1 MQHKRGAGV
10 IADLSLIGN
19 AKKENEQGAV
29 SCRSERRRWTVKT
42 ETRAVGRYT
51 DRVRAIAA
59 AIDLANAA
67 ARAGRCAA
75 NHIELR
81 KRFASVQPGQAEKHP
96 HPRHLWNVINSA
108 IDKPR
113 RSRSVC

>member
-1 MQHKRGAGV
+1 MQHNRGAGV

-19 AKKENEQGAV
+19 AEKSKVQFHVAQNGDE
-29 SCRSERRRWTVKT
+29 WTVKT

-67 ARAGRCAA
+67 AKAGRCAEVTETEGP
-75 NHIELR
+75 ILQTIWSFG
-81 KRFASVQPGQAEKHP
+81 KDLFPSSLG
-96 HPRHLWNVINSA
+96 
-108 IDKPR
+108 KPKNTR
-113 RSRSVC
+113 RGTYRQG